1 MPKDSPYH
9 VPLSDLDKVHVAV
22 EDQVEE
28 HDVTPPV
35 PDAKSDDERSRET
48 VLRYGAAGV

>member
-1 MPKDSPYH
+1 MSERSKYE
-9 VPLSDLDKVHVAV
+9 VPVTELDRVHVAA

-28 HDVTPPV
+28 HDTTPPV

-48 VLRYGAAGV
+48 VLRYPG